1 MIITFSIALTRPV
14 DSRTRHML
22 RRPANWLSHLN
33 KHLLTDFHGFSLLSC
48 QKVTSRFEDEK
59 LRNILLDDEGRSKLL
74 PFAMA
79 CKMDGQTAHMYI
91 ESESPFVVYA
101 LYCYKWGTQNGT
113 ISVADTCNKVPD
125 ADWTMLRWCN
135 HLPMQGAWSR

>member
-33 KHLLTDFHGFSLLSC
+33 KHLLTDFHSFSLLSC

-59 LRNILLDDEGRSKLL
+59 LRNILLDNEGRSKLL

-101 LYCYKWGTQNGT
+101 LYCYKWGEQNGT
-113 ISVADTCNKVPD
+113 ISVADTCHGIPN

-135 HLPMQGAWSR
+135 HLPMQGA